1 MSDFNKIIFG
11 IYFWPKA
18 GNAEHRA
25 LLAREGHIITV
36 DDARGHSWRT
46 VYGLGRFSAD
56 VPRRARGPRARCRG
70 AIRTLLASPRA
81 PKESPCITASRRR
94 CLRLLQRERSLA
106 RCIDVF
112 APRRS
117 ARQRDG
123 RHRKKISDTLVWACL
138 YQASWQEASTRLAA
152 PAAGAREHR
161 RQNIAKSQL

>member
-36 DDARGHSWRT
+36 DDARGRSWRK

-81 PKESPCITASRRR
+81 PNNRLASLHRDEGVSASCSANALLRAASTYLPLDGPRVNAMVGTVKKSLTPLSGPAHTRRPGRRLPRVSRRPPR
-94 CLRLLQRERSLA
+94 
-106 RCIDVF
+106 
-112 APRRS
+112 APES
-117 ARQRDG
+117 IAG
-123 RHRKKISDTLVWACL
+123 RT
-138 YQASWQEASTRLAA
+138 
-152 PAAGAREHR
+152 
-161 RQNIAKSQL
+161 